1 MYPTIE
7 HNKVLV
13 NGALAKAL
21 CKKIDSAISFI
32 DVMMFDWKWYKNDF
46 SCDVSLINQ
55 ALIRA
60 NKRGVKIRIISNS
73 VEAKQFFAP
82 VGVEVRHFKVHG
94 VFHAKLWIFDNNSFL
109 IGSHNMTMGAMT
121 RNYEVSYMGDDSDSA
136 IAFMQLFN
144 SIWS

>member
-1 MYPTIE
+1 MYSITFN
-7 HNKVLV
+7 NKVLV
-13 NGALAKAL
+13 NSVLASAL
-21 CKKIDSAISFI
+21 CKKIDSTASTI
-32 DVMMFDWKWYKNDF
+32 DVMMFDWKWYKHDF

-73 VEAKQFFAP
+73 TEAKYFFSP
-82 VGVEVRHFKVHG
+82 VGVEVRPFKVHG
-94 VFHAKLWIFDNNSFL
+94 VFHAKLWIFDSNSFL

-136 IAFMQLFN
+136 ISFMQLFN